1 MVRLNFKSS
10 LLVLV
15 ILFSFGGVAKSDEN
29 CSYQQFYNVA
39 KRHGYPIQTHTTVTE
54 DGFHLTMFRLQK
66 GPNFVSGKP
75 VAFIQHGFTQSSE
88 GWMINDF
95 KNSLPVKL
103 IEAGFDLWLGNNRA
117 TKYSQVSD
125 KFQMTDKQYWEFSF
139 QQMGMY
145 DAPAQLGYVVKT
157 TGQIQLTYIG
167 HSQGTSQMFAA
178 LSDSKTQQWMNQHV
192 KHFVALAPIC
202 YMTNFD
208 QTLIKDIAYFRTG
221 VVDLLKSLKKY
232 ALEKNNCAP
241 SEANIVF
248 YESVCRAGSA
258 DPKICDMPYKM
269 TDKYPEYVN
278 LPLTGYFVNSKPQAF
293 ALQVMDHFAQLIN
306 QKSPRFMKFNWG
318 EERNLQEYGQLTPP
332 EFNLGNIKTKVTA
345 FVGTGDPFATVADVA
360 NLKKAIPQMEVHQL
374 EGWGHTAFMLGSQS
388 DSVYNQLVQSLLAEQ
403 NTLRSETI

>member
-1 MVRLNFKSS
+1 MKVSRFLSH
-10 LLVLV
+10 VLV
-15 ILFSFGGVAKSDEN
+15 ITALVVITGVVRSDEN

-103 IEAGFDLWLGNNRA
+103 IEAGFDLWLGNNRG

-125 KFQMTDKQYWEFSF
+125 KWTMAQKQYWEFSF
-139 QQMGMY
+139 QQMALY

-157 TGQIQLTYIG
+157 TGQDKLTYIG

-178 LSDSKTQQWMNQHV
+178 LSDPKTHQWMNQHV

-202 YMTNFD
+202 YMNNFD
-208 QTLIKDIAYFRTG
+208 QNLIKDLAYFREG

-232 ALEKNNCAP
+232 AIEKNNCSP

-248 YESVCRAGSA
+248 YESICRTGDNSL
-258 DPKICDMPYKM
+258 CNLPYKM
-269 TDKYPEYVN
+269 TDKYPQYVN

-318 EERNLQEYGQLTPP
+318 LERNLEEYGQTTAP
-332 EFNLGNIKTKVTA
+332 EYNLGNIKTKVTA
-345 FVGTGDPFATVADVA
+345 LVGTGDPFATVADVL
-360 NLKKAIPQMEVHQL
+360 NLQKTVPQMQVQQL

-388 DSVYNQLVQSLLAEQ
+388 DAVYNNLVQSLIAEQ
-403 NTLRSETI
+403 TVASI

>member
-1 MVRLNFKSS
+1 MKLSRFLSHMV
-10 LLVLV
+10 V
-15 ILFSFGGVAKSDEN
+15 ILAMAAFMGVANADEN

-103 IEAGFDLWLGNNRA
+103 IEAGFDLWLGNNRG

-125 KFQMTDKQYWEFSF
+125 KWTMAEKQYWEFSF
-139 QQMGMY
+139 QQMGAY
-145 DAPAQLGYVVKT
+145 DAPAQLGYVIKT
-157 TGQIQLTYIG
+157 TRQPQLTYIG

-178 LSDSKTQQWMNQHV
+178 LSDPKTHQWMNQHV

-208 QTLIKDIAYFRTG
+208 QNLIKDLAYFREG

-232 ALEKNNCAP
+232 AIEKNNCSP

-248 YESVCRAGSA
+248 YESICRTGENTL
-258 DPKICDMPYKM
+258 CNLPYKL
-269 TDKYPEYVN
+269 TDKYPQFVN

-306 QKSPRFMKFNWG
+306 QKSPRFVKFNWG
-318 EERNLQEYGQLTPP
+318 VERNLQEYGQTTAP
-332 EFNLGNIKTKVTA
+332 EYNLGNIKTRVTA
-345 FVGTGDPFATVADVA
+345 LVGTGDPFATVADVR
-360 NLKKAIPQMEVHQL
+360 NLQKAVPQMQVQTL

-388 DSVYNQLVQSLLAEQ
+388 DGVYNQLVQTLLAEQ
-403 NTLRSETI
+403 PLATI